1 MDKMAIKVL
10 LKRQVPEDKAQALK
24 ELIDRLRAVTTGQ
37 PGYLSGETLR
47 RIDRPGECLVVSKWK
62 TRGDWNRWFEQPE
75 RAALQQRIDD
85 LLGSPTTYEM
95 YEYE

>member
-1 MDKMAIKVL
+1 MAIKIL
-10 LKRQVPEDKAQALK
+10 LKRQVPEEKAQALK

-47 RIDRPGECLVVSKWK
+47 RVDRPGECLVVSKWK
-62 TRGDWNRWFEQPE
+62 RRGDWERWFANPE
-75 RAALQQRIDD
+75 RAALQQKIDD
-85 LLGSPTTYEM
+85 LLGSPTSYEV